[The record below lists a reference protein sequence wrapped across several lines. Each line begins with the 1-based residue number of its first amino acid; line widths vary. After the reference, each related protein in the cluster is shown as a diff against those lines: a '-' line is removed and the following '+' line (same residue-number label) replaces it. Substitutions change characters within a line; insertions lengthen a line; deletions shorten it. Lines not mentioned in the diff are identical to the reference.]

1 MTDTNPTQTVA
12 KEIGEVAGSLE
23 SQQQEL
29 DEFESFLDEAA
40 ERISNLE
47 TNKRQAF
54 YESIDDLRSETTEVE
69 TAEALLALREEIEE
83 AIKSPLKEAALEAFH
98 EFIAAIDVELDK
110 SDESDLRDSIRNSV
124 QSELEDMAET
134 YQALSS
140 QVADYPLHL
149 KHIIARRI
157 ETQPSRVINDRSELS
172 ADIEKLHERHENLS
186 TIQSKLNEM
195 ASWTPSVGFTEQ
207 DKFYDQLDYTL
218 PVDSIQDS
226 ILIIDAKVKDLEDSR
241 LYISDPVQ
249 NRFEEDLKSKS
260 VTGLSRIIE
269 QLHDDVN
276 SLSHAFDEVQAY
288 AAALESFGRDR
299 GMFES
304 QINELLV
311 GAEQLTINKY
321 QNISAL
327 QQEIA
332 QLQTEYENFF
342 ESVGDRLRAQ
352 REMVEELNTE
362 FEDRE
367 LPSVPETISIKE
379 NLFNSVVHEN
389 PYDALEAC
397 IAYDLWVEDGF
408 DAIEGTFETK
418 RAMEIWER
426 LYEGDRVSLTEKN
439 EAEIRALAN
448 RFTLSVVLGSE

>member
-12 KEIGEVAGSLE
+12 EEIGEVAGSLE

-40 ERISNLE
+40 ERISSLE
-47 TNKRQAF
+47 TSKRQAF
-54 YESIDDLRSETTEVE
+54 YESIDDLRSEVTKVE
-69 TAEALLALREEIEE
+69 TAENLLALREEIEE

-98 EFIAAIDVELDK
+98 EFISAIDAELNK
-110 SDESDLRDSIRNSV
+110 SDESDLHDSIRNSV
-124 QSELEDMAET
+124 QSDLEDMAET
-134 YQALSS
+134 YQALSL
-140 QVADYPLHL
+140 QVSDYPLQL
-149 KHIIARRI
+149 KRIIAQRI

-172 ADIEKLHERHENLS
+172 ADVKKLYERHENLS
-186 TIQSKLNEM
+186 TIQSKFNEM
-195 ASWTPSVGFTEQ
+195 SSWTPSAEFTEQ

-226 ILIIDAKVKDLEDSR
+226 ILIIDAKVKDLEDSH

-249 NRFEEDLKSKS
+249 NRFEEDLKTES
-260 VTGLSRIIE
+260 VTGLSCIIE

-276 SLSHAFDEVQAY
+276 SLSHTFDEVQAY
-288 AAALESFGRDR
+288 TTALELFSRDQD
-299 GMFES
+299 MFES
-304 QINELLV
+304 QIDDLLV
-311 GAEQLTINKY
+311 GSEQLTTNKY
-321 QNISAL
+321 QSILAL
-327 QQEIA
+327 QQEIS
-332 QLQTEYENFF
+332 QLRTDYEDFL

-367 LPSVPETISIKE
+367 PPSVPETISFKE

-389 PYDALEAC
+389 PYDSLEAC
-397 IAYDLWVEDGF
+397 VAYDLWVKDGF

-448 RFTLSVVLGSE
+448 RFTLSVVLGSD